1 MFVFAGG
8 GTGGHLLPGL
18 VVAKALQQ
26 RCPAAKVHFFV
37 TYRPI
42 DEQILTQTGY
52 SFTKQAVEP
61 FSLSP
66 WGFLT
71 FSYGLLSSIR
81 DAAKALAI
89 LRPAAVLG
97 MGGFA
102 AGPMGRVAGKL
113 KVPLG
118 LLNPDAQPG
127 RANRWLAKRAEKIF
141 VQWDRTAKALARRSD
156 AEVLVTGCPLR
167 KEIFSATRQAG
178 IEKFGLRADKKVL
191 LVPGGSQGAMN
202 VNWTVV
208 ELLGRLD
215 EFADQWQILHLSG
228 RGKLDVVRQGYEQA
242 KAGINYRLV
251 DFTTEMPE
259 ALAAA
264 DVVLSRAGASS
275 LAEFTARR
283 LPAVLMPYPYGRDQ
297 HQTANARALADA
309 GAAVIVR
316 DRCEAKANASA
327 VGKVLLGLMG
337 SEEKRAA
344 MSAAYEP
351 LFKTDA
357 AGQVAEELLEMVRL

>member
-1 MFVFAGG
+1 
-8 GTGGHLLPGL
+8 LLPGL
-18 VVAKALQQ
+18 AVAKELQA
-26 RCPAAKVHFFV
+26 RCAEAKVHFFV
-37 TYRPI
+37 TYRQI
-42 DEQILTQTGY
+42 DEQILKEAGY
-52 SFTKQAVEP
+52 SYTKQMVEP

-89 LRPAAVLG
+89 LRPRAGRG

-113 KVPLG
+113 KIPLA
-118 LLNPDAQPG
+118 LLNPDAKLG
-127 RANRWLAKRAEKIF
+127 RANKWLAKRAAKIF
-141 VQWDRTAKALARRSD
+141 VQWDRTAKELAGKTD
-156 AEVLVTGCPLR
+156 AEVLVTGCPVR
-167 KEIFSATRQAG
+167 KQIYSARREEG
-178 IEKFGLRADKKVL
+178 IERFGLEANKKVL

-202 VNWTVV
+202 VNRTVV
-208 ELLGRLD
+208 ELLGQLD
-215 EFADQWQILHLSG
+215 ELSDHWQILHLTG
-228 RGKLDVVRQGYEQA
+228 RGKLEAVREGYEQA
-242 KAGINYRLV
+242 RVRMHYKLV
-251 DFTTEMPE
+251 DFTAAMPA

-297 HQTANARALADA
+297 HQTANARCLADVGA
-309 GAAVIVR
+309 GVIVP
-316 DRCEAKANASA
+316 DKCEAKANAAA
-327 VGKVLLGLMG
+327 VGEVLLDLMR
-337 SEEKRAA
+337 SEEKLAA

-351 LFKTDA
+351 LWQENA
-357 AGQVAEELLEMVRL
+357 AAEVAEELLEMAAG